1 MHQRRRPASKPAPSG
16 LETDTLTPAPVL
28 APVRAGPKAN
38 PSGAGMGLLRRWV
51 PYARLMRLDKPIGI
65 LLLLWPTLS
74 ALWIAAAGVPDP
86 KVLAVFV
93 LGVVVM
99 RSAGCVIN
107 DLADRGFDAHVAR
120 TRNRPLVTGQV
131 TPRQA
136 WRLFALLLV
145 TAFALVLTMNAYTV
159 WLSLVGAALAASYP
173 YTKRYSYLPQVHL
186 GAAFG
191 WAIPMAFSAQSGALG
206 KTAWLLYI
214 STLLW
219 ALAYD
224 TMYAMVDREDD
235 LRIGVK
241 STAILFGDADRAI
254 IGTIQVMM
262 FVVLLLVGREAKL
275 GGVYLMGL
283 AVAAIC
289 AVYQQVLIHGRER
302 ERCFRAFLNNQWLG
316 LAVFLGVAGDYLSA

>member
-1 MHQRRRPASKPAPSG
+1 MRTG
-16 LETDTLTPAPVL
+16 F
-28 APVRAGPKAN
+28 
-38 PSGAGMGLLRRWV
+38 LRRLV
-51 PYARLMRLDKPIGI
+51 PYAQLMRLDKPIGI

-120 TRNRPLVTGQV
+120 TRNRPLVTGLV
-131 TPRQA
+131 APRQA

-145 TAFALVLTMNAYTV
+145 TALALVLSMNVYTV
-159 WLSLVGAALAASYP
+159 WLSLGGAALAASYP

-191 WAIPMAFSAQSGALG
+191 WAIPMAFAAQSGALG

-224 TMYAMVDREDD
+224 TMYAMADREDD

-241 STAILFGDADRAI
+241 STAILFGDADRTI
-254 IGTIQVMM
+254 IGMTQVLM

-275 GGVYLMGL
+275 GGVYLTGL

-316 LAVFLGVAGDYLSA
+316 LAVFLGIAGDYYLSSV